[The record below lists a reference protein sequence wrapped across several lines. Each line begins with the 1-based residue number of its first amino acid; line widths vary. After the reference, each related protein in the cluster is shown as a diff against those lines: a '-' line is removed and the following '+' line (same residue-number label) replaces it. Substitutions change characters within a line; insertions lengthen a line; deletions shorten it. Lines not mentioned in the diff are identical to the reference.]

1 MSKEAFDQKELRH
14 LEEGWLFYNH
24 AWYLLHEILRNLK
37 GERILDVGCGTGLA
51 LSVVQAFF
59 PYRICKGVEPA
70 DDARPYWDA
79 RGLDVEVAS
88 ATDLPFAEG
97 SFDTVYSSHV
107 VEHIH
112 DDSRAVREILR
123 VARQRAII
131 VVPDGD
137 VQAKSFGSLHV
148 QVYNRISFAEL
159 IRDSITSAREVRVFS
174 LPHIHMSNLV
184 AIIDEPG
191 A

>member
-1 MSKEAFDQKELRH
+1 MNKEAFDRNELRH

-24 AWYLLHEILRNLK
+24 AWHLLHEILRHLK
-37 GERILDVGCGTGLA
+37 GDSVLDVGCGTGLA

-59 PYRICKGVEPA
+59 PYRTCKGVEPA
-70 DDARPYWDA
+70 GDARPYWDA
-79 RGLDVEVAS
+79 RGIDVEVGS
-88 ATDLPFAEG
+88 ATALPFADD

-112 DDSRAVREILR
+112 EDGQAVREIFR
-123 VARQRAII
+123 AARQRAII

-137 VQAKSFGSLHV
+137 VQAKSFGSPHV
-148 QVYNRISFAEL
+148 HVYNRISFTEL
-159 IRDSITSAREVRVFS
+159 IQQNVSSAREVRTFS

-184 AIIDEPG
+184 AVVDEPKT
-191 A
+191 